1 MTLLN
6 TRPAPSTGDAPEGAV
21 LDHHPLRH
29 YDVVIVGGGIVGLTL
44 ASALRRA
51 GLSLAVIEA
60 QTPAQAA
67 SRPRAYAFSPTSAE
81 IFQQLG
87 LWQQVSPHL
96 THFQK
101 VQLSDGDHPTVVTF
115 ESEDLAPGLQRTGQT
130 AVYYAAPHHALM
142 TALQG
147 SLEPCETVDYLAPVQ
162 VDQVVYKEDGV
173 HCILRQGD
181 ETWACTTDLLVA
193 ADGARSPLREQ
204 AGIQTLGWPYWQS
217 CITTVLETE
226 HPHHNVAYERFWPS
240 GPFAILPLVDGRCQ
254 IVWTAPHGEAEA
266 LLQLPRDRFL
276 AELQRRYGDQMG
288 ALKMVQEP
296 LRFPVKLMQ
305 SRCYVRPRLAL
316 LGDAAHGCHP
326 VGGQGLNMGIRDAAA
341 LAAVLAQAR
350 DRGEDLGSLPVLRRY
365 HRWRWWENWLVLVMT
380 DVLNRSFS
388 NQWGPLVALRRLG
401 IVVLQRVGFLR
412 AIALRLMTGRF
423 GRVPVVPHGG
433 ID

>member
-1 MTLLN
+1 
-6 TRPAPSTGDAPEGAV
+6 
-21 LDHHPLRH
+21 
-29 YDVVIVGGGIVGLTL
+29 
-44 ASALRRA
+44 
-51 GLSLAVIEA
+51 
-60 QTPAQAA
+60 
-67 SRPRAYAFSPTSAE
+67 
-81 IFQQLG
+81 
-87 LWQQVSPHL
+87 
-96 THFQK
+96 
-101 VQLSDGDHPTVVTF
+101 
-115 ESEDLAPGLQRTGQT
+115 
-130 AVYYAAPHHALM
+130 VYYAAPHHALM

-147 SLEPCETVDYLAPVQ
+147 SLEPCETIDYLAPVQ

-181 ETWACTTDLLVA
+181 EIWTCTTDLLVA

-350 DRGEDLGSLPVLRRY
+350 DRGEDLGSLSVLRRY

-388 NQWGPLVALRRLG
+388 NQWGPLVALRRFG
-401 IVVLQRVGFLR
+401 IAVLQRVGFLR

-423 GRVPVVPHGG
+423 GRLPVVPSGSVE
-433 ID
+433 